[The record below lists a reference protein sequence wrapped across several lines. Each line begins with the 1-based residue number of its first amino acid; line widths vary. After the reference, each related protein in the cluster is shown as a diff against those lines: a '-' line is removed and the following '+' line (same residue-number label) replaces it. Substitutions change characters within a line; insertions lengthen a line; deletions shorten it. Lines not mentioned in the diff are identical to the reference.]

1 MEPTIIELATKEDK
15 RGFTVKPFEGKE
27 LDSIYNVHLVSLNPG
42 TVRGNHFHP
51 TQREYI
57 FIMGNKAKLVI
68 VDNATG
74 TRSEKILEGKGCS
87 LIIVP
92 PKVAHAVKNIGNE
105 TIYLLCYTDNPLSPE
120 KDVIKKVILP

>member
-1 MEPTIIELATKEDK
+1 MEPPIIKLATKEDE

-27 LDSIYNVHLVSLNPG
+27 LTSIHNIHLVSLNPG

-57 FIMGNKAKLVI
+57 FIMGNKAKLVM
-68 VDNATG
+68 VDSANG
-74 TRSEKILEGKGCS
+74 TRSEKIIDGKGCS

-92 PKVAHAVKNIGNE
+92 PKVAHAVKNISNE

-120 KDVIKKVILP
+120 KDVIKKVILT

>member
-1 MEPTIIELATKEDK
+1 MEPTIIELATKEDE
-15 RGFTVKPFEGKE
+15 RGFMIKPFEGKE
-27 LDSIYNVHLVSLNPG
+27 RNSIYNVHLVSLNPG

-57 FIMGNKAKLVI
+57 FIMGHKAKLVM
-68 VDNATG
+68 VDSATG
-74 TRSEKILEGKGCS
+74 TRSEKILEGKGCL

-92 PKVAHAVKNIGNE
+92 PKVAHAVKNISNE

-120 KDVIKKVILP
+120 KDVIKKVILT